1 MKNEVQFKFD
11 QDGHAIPY
19 YGNTI
24 ISFLNT
30 FRYRI
35 FSESI
40 KVWERMRKAGFAK
53 RLAFLPPSSFH
64 MTVLSL
70 CREIDRGTDRWPSGV
85 PDDAKFAEIDACLK
99 ERVERI
105 PYPEEIWMEPEICEA
120 HRIVLCPA
128 DEESGRKLKD
138 YRDTVSA
145 ATGIRHPGHDT
156 FRYHISL
163 AYRLQ
168 EFSQEEKQEEEAI
181 SKELTE
187 VIKKRVAPFCIPA
200 PQFVIFND
208 MMSYEPDLSKRGKL
222 Y

>member
-1 MKNEVQFKFD
+1 
-11 QDGHAIPY
+11 
-19 YGNTI
+19 
-24 ISFLNT
+24 
-30 FRYRI
+30 
-35 FSESI
+35 
-40 KVWERMRKAGFAK
+40 
-53 RLAFLPPSSFH
+53 
-64 MTVLSL
+64 
-70 CREIDRGTDRWPSGV
+70 
-85 PDDAKFAEIDACLK
+85 
-99 ERVERI
+99 
-105 PYPEEIWMEPEICEA
+105 MEPEIYKA